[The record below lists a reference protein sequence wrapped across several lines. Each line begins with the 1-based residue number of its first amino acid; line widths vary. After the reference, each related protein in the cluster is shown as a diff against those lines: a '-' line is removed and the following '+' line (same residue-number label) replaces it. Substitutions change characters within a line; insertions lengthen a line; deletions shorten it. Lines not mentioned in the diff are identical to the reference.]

1 MPCLVEI
8 TSSPGRS
15 GWTMTDG
22 APCRRVEVT
31 FFRQWTPFS
40 VTVVSSCWCSLG
52 VLQLQVQH
60 AHILPGGP
68 AVGTVPPAFMW
79 LSNSQTGWGHI
90 LVVLLTS
97 CMTLSMELNL
107 SVPLF
112 LVRKME

>member
-1 MPCLVEI
+1 M
-8 TSSPGRS
+8 
-15 GWTMTDG
+15 
-22 APCRRVEVT
+22 
-31 FFRQWTPFS
+31 
-40 VTVVSSCWCSLG
+40 VSSCWCSLG

-79 LSNSQTGWGHI
+79 LSNSQTGGHI

-97 CMTLSMELNL
+97 CVTLSTELNL

-112 LVRKME
+112 LVHKME